1 MGFLCRVS
9 IGFFLFSFLC
19 FPFVFCFPLFLFLFS
34 AFQFSF
40 LMTLM
45 EVQWGF
51 SIGFCPGSAAE
62 INLQKIVKSS
72 AAQKSAE

>member
-1 MGFLCRVS
+1 MGFLRRVS
-9 IGFFLFSFLC
+9 KG
-19 FPFVFCFPLFLFLFS
+19 FCFSVFLFLFS
-34 AFQFSF
+34 VIYFPFSVFQFSF

-72 AAQKSAE
+72 AA